1 MSFHMKKP
9 EVLLMG
15 RIPDLPKSETAR
27 LFESYTVHALHT
39 CEDSNA
45 LVERIKD
52 RVTVIATNGILGA
65 SAEFMSNLPNLQ
77 AIVSFGAGMDNIDLN
92 YARKQGIQVANT
104 PGVLNDDVANM
115 AMALLLGISR
125 EIVEA
130 DRYVR
135 RGDWATKGKMGLQ
148 KGIRNKKVGILGLGG
163 IGRDLAKKLEAF
175 GCEIAYHNR
184 RENLEVPYSYYHNL
198 LDMAKDCEYL
208 IVICP
213 ANAETYK
220 MVNREVIDALGPEGA
235 LINIARGTIVDEEA
249 LVLALQE
256 DRLGA
261 FASDVFANE
270 PHVPDAL
277 FEMSNVILI
286 PYLGSATAETRKA
299 MGELMLRNLER
310 FFAKEPLET
319 PVAL

>member
-1 MSFHMKKP
+1 MKER

-15 RIPDLPKSETAR
+15 RIPDMPKAETDR
-27 LFESYTVHALHT
+27 LFETYTVHALHLVDDP
-39 CEDSNA
+39 EA
-45 LVERIKD
+45 LVESVKD
-52 RVTVIATNGILGA
+52 RITVIATNGVLGA
-65 SAEFMSNLPNLQ
+65 RAEFMSNLPNLQ
-77 AIVSFGAGMDNIDLN
+77 AIVSFGAGMDNIDLA
-92 YARKQGIQVANT
+92 YAKANGIQVSNT

-115 AMALLLGISR
+115 AIALLLGISR

-135 RGDWATKGKMGLQ
+135 RGDWVSKGKMGLQ
-148 KGIRNKKVGILGLGG
+148 KGIRNKKVGILGLGA

-175 GCEIAYHNR
+175 GCHIAYHNR
-184 RENLEVPYSYYHNL
+184 RENPEVPYRYYPSL
-198 LDMAKDCEYL
+198 LDMATDCEYL

-213 ANAETYK
+213 ATAETIK
-220 MVNREVIDALGPEGA
+220 LVNRDIIDALGPEGT
-235 LINIARGTIVDEEA
+235 LINIARGTIVDEEE

-256 DRLGA
+256 GRLGA

-270 PHVPDAL
+270 PHVPEAL

-286 PYLGSATAETRKA
+286 PHLGSATAETRKA
-299 MGELMLRNLER
+299 MGELVLRNLER

-319 PVAL
+319 LVSL

>member
-1 MSFHMKKP
+1 MNMR
-9 EVLLMG
+9 EVLMMG
-15 RIPDLPKSETAR
+15 KISDLPKAETDR
-27 LFESYTVHALHT
+27 LFKSYKVHALHL
-39 CEDSNA
+39 CEDPDA
-45 LVERIKD
+45 LVESIKD
-52 RVTVIATNGILGA
+52 RVTVIATNGVLGA

-77 AIVSFGAGMDNIDLN
+77 AIVSFGAGMDNIDLA
-92 YARKQGIQVANT
+92 YAKTKCIQVSNT
-104 PGVLNDDVANM
+104 PGVLDDDVANM

-125 EIVEA
+125 KIVEA

-135 RGDWATKGKMGLQ
+135 RGDWVTKGKMGLQ

-163 IGRDLAKKLEAF
+163 IGRDLAKKLVAF
-175 GCEIAYHNR
+175 GCDIAYHNR
-184 RENLEVPYSYYHNL
+184 RENPDVPYQYYPNL
-198 LDMAKDCEYL
+198 LDMARDCDYL

-213 ANAETYK
+213 ATAETK
-220 MVNREVIDALGPEGA
+220 NMVNREVIDALGPEGA

-249 LVLALQE
+249 LVSALL
-256 DRLGA
+256 DGRLGA

-270 PHVPDAL
+270 PHVPEAL

-286 PYLGSATAETRKA
+286 PHLGSATEETRKA